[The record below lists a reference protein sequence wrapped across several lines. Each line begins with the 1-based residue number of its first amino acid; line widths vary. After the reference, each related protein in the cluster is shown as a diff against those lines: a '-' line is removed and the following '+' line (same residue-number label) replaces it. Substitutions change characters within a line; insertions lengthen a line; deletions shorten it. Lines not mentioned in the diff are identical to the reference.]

1 MRDEG
6 RAVLPPA
13 GRPFPERAT
22 PGGEHQL
29 KEEPDPQGRQ
39 ARAGRRAEP
48 GDDDLYGLVGDLRTV
63 PQAVRKELRWKREA
77 AGRTLQETVE
87 GSYFGA
93 SYLSEIERGE
103 RRMPL
108 ELARHVDQFLGT
120 DGFFERRCGDVRKAR
135 QGAHAAYFVQVLEA
149 EPRARIIEEW
159 NNALIP
165 GLLQTGA
172 YARTVIHS
180 THPLD
185 LPEEVDAKIDARLQ
199 RAKLFDDPKKPE
211 YWTILHESLLR
222 EPLLPAEEMAEQLDH
237 IAALAKRRRIVPQLL
252 LWDAP
257 PRPFMGLTL
266 KFMEF
271 DDAPPLMYTEGP
283 YHGQCI
289 DDPSLVKPYRK
300 AYDRLRAAALPPEA
314 SLAMI
319 EDAAEDYRNG
329 KQPH

>member
-1 MRDEG
+1 MAARKDIDG
-6 RAVLPPA
+6 SASVPA
-13 GRPFPERAT
+13 F
-22 PGGEHQL
+22 
-29 KEEPDPQGRQ
+29 
-39 ARAGRRAEP
+39 
-48 GDDDLYGLVGDLRTV
+48 YG
-63 PQAVRKELRWKREA
+63 KELRWKREA

-103 RRMPL
+103 RRMPV
-108 ELARHVDQFLGT
+108 ELARHVDQLLGT

-135 QGAHAAYFVQVLEA
+135 QGAHAEYFAQVAEA
-149 EPRARIIEEW
+149 EPRARLIEEW
-159 NNALIP
+159 NNTLIP
-165 GLLQTGA
+165 GLLQTTA
-172 YARTVIHS
+172 YARAVIHS

-185 LPEEVDAKIDARLQ
+185 LPKEVDAKINARLQ

-222 EPLLPAEEMAEQLDH
+222 EPIIPAEEMAEQLDR
-237 IAALAKRRRIVPQLL
+237 IAALAKRRRIVPQIL
-252 LWDAP
+252 LWNAP
-257 PRPFMGLTL
+257 TRPFMGLSL
-266 KFMEF
+266 MFMEF

-283 YHGQCI
+283 YHGQCV
-289 DDPSLVKPYRK
+289 DDPALVKPYRK

-329 KQPH
+329 KPRD